1 MHRILEGSF
10 RNKIFHTRLKLSF
23 TAVHTKFALVMELPK
38 IFSTAVTLSSYYC
51 SCPDFHCI
59 QTESSSV
66 PSGTLLIPRF
76 LKDITAVSHFTA
88 CAFSCVCNTKLSQQ
102 SQWCH
107 WQPPR
112 FSLQKLSFL
121 QTWEI
126 RCFRGLSCSSFSLL
140 LGLAIFQYAYRESLF
155 LNFLNSPSCLL
166 QSCHFSV
173 SGGPNTFWLPCY
185 QAVSHSFSH
194 FM

>member
-1 MHRILEGSF
+1 MCLTCMLLWLWMLCWQYQDLLFSTPLSRIILERLVITWLLPKFADLCGTGRLLYFTGHKMHRILEGSF

-121 QTWEI
+121 
-126 RCFRGLSCSSFSLL
+126 
-140 LGLAIFQYAYRESLF
+140 
-155 LNFLNSPSCLL
+155 
-166 QSCHFSV
+166 
-173 SGGPNTFWLPCY
+173 
-185 QAVSHSFSH
+185 
-194 FM
+194 